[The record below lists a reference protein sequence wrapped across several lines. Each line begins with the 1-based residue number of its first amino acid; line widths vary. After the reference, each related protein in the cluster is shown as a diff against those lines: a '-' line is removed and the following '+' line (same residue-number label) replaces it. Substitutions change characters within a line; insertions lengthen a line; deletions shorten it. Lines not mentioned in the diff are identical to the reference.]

1 MTLLPWLLLVAAE
14 MNAAPITITHG
25 QMQFSRFGSY
35 FGTSLELYGN
45 GLEIKGAAY
54 FANAPG
60 DGCYESSNLPCP
72 DGTVTSPSFYGT
84 LDSSHGD
91 SVMVNGVTYYRSS
104 PYPVLFGT
112 MHLFAQA
119 GGAAV
124 AESVEA
130 PFTTRDWR
138 LWIQDTSRDLNP
150 RDVDLRLDLTGSG
163 FVTSIYR
170 RYESDAFPQGHTW
183 TWTSSTF
190 TFATLASD
198 EVPVTAAPE
207 PATALAGVLALA
219 VLLIRAS
226 VRGGPTA
233 PAPSAAAQRSAPE

>member
-1 MTLLPWLLLVAAE
+1 MTLLPLLLLVAAE

-25 QMQFSRFGSY
+25 QMQFSRFGDN
-35 FGTSLELYGN
+35 FGTSLELYGD
-45 GLEIKGAAY
+45 GLAIKGTAF

-150 RDVDLRLDLTGSG
+150 GDVDLRLDLTGSG
-163 FVTSIYR
+163 FVTSTYR
-170 RYESDAFPQGHTW
+170 RVETPSFPEGHYW
-183 TWTSSTF
+183 NWTSSTF
-190 TFATLASD
+190 TFATLAAD
-198 EVPVTAAPE
+198 EVPLTESPE
-207 PATALAGVLALA
+207 PGTALGGVLALA
-219 VLLIRAS
+219 VAIGVAR
-226 VRGGPTA
+226 R
-233 PAPSAAAQRSAPE
+233 